1 MTFGPF
7 LFAAPLALVG
17 LIALPVI
24 WWVLRATPPMPK
36 EADLPSLRLLD
47 GLDPRE
53 ETPARTPWWI
63 LLLRIVAAALAITG
77 LAQPVYA
84 PGAVT
89 GTSED
94 GPLLIVVDDGWPS
107 AGRWSELVD
116 AATAGLDTASRDT
129 PIHLLTTAPT
139 ARPPDPAQRLNRR
152 DMGQRLASLEPRP
165 WLPDR
170 DAALQRLEESGLVPS
185 RILWAS
191 DGMDDVSGSAFAVA
205 LTAKAPLTV
214 FAATP
219 RSAMAITGFSA
230 DATGGLASLARASD
244 AGSAQVFVSA
254 LSRDGTA
261 IATAEGNFEPGAR
274 TTGARF
280 DIPPTALAR
289 ADRFRITG
297 GQGAGTVWLWDS
309 AARRQRVSLVSDG
322 EAAQPLLSDLHYVRR
337 ALEPFSVI
345 SEGSLQDLLLAEPD
359 AIVLTDI
366 GEIADADLEPLTR
379 WVEAGGALIR
389 FAGPRLAAGG
399 DALIPTPLR
408 RASRA
413 LGGALAWDEPQ
424 ALAPFSPRSPFHGL
438 PVPPD
443 VRVTQQVLARPAP
456 DLDTKTWARLEDGSP
471 LVTAAPI
478 GAGSVILF
486 HITAGPDWSD
496 LSYSGVFVEM
506 LRRAIAAG
514 QGRVSATGEG
524 LYAPQLVLNGYGRLE
539 APSDIAAPI
548 AAEDF
553 STISLSETHPP
564 GLYEGPAGTRALN
577 AGADYEPQPISR
589 WPAAATLL
597 GDAEARSFPLA
608 GALLAIAL
616 VLVAIDLF
624 VALASAGRLPRLQ
637 RSAAALLLSCG
648 MSLLLIQSPATA
660 QDDRDL
666 SDAALSLRFGYVETG
681 VADVDTR
688 MREGLEG
695 LSQVLALRTSVTPG
709 PPDALDLEEDPLE
722 LYPLIYFA
730 VPEGSAPLSA
740 EAVSRLNTYM
750 RTGGALIID
759 TRNGSTLGG
768 DADFSALD
776 TLLEGLDTP
785 ALAPV
790 PSDHV
795 LTRSYYLI
803 DGFPGRY
810 ADRRLWIEAPAAG
823 ARQERR
829 GDGVS
834 RIFVGDAD
842 WVTAWAADDR
852 GRAKYSVDGGKQ
864 AREIALRFGVNLV
877 MYVLTGNYKEDQVH
891 LPALLERLGE
901 SAPGDDTNR
910 SNQILQDLFEDQ

>member
-1 MTFGPF
+1 MTIGPF
-7 LFAAPLALVG
+7 LFAAPLALIG
-17 LIALPVI
+17 LVVLPVI
-24 WWVLRATPPMPK
+24 WWILRATPPMPK

-63 LLLRIVAAALAITG
+63 LLLRIAAAALAIIG

-84 PGAVT
+84 PGAIT
-89 GTSED
+89 GTDED
-94 GPLLIVVDDGWPS
+94 GPVLIVVDDGWTS
-107 AGRWSELVD
+107 AGRWSELID
-116 AATAGLDTASRDT
+116 AATASLDTASRDT
-129 PIHLLTTAPT
+129 PFHLLMTAPT
-139 ARPPDPAQRLNRR
+139 ERPIDPAERFNRQSV
-152 DMGQRLASLEPRP
+152 GQRLASTEPRP

-170 DAALQRLEESGLVPS
+170 ADALRRLDVTDLSPA
-185 RILWAS
+185 RILWVS
-191 DGMDDVSGSAFAVA
+191 DGMDNASGAAFAAA
-205 LTAKAPLTV
+205 LADKAPLSV

-219 RSAMAITGFSA
+219 RNAMAITNFAA
-230 DATGGLASLARASD
+230 DATGGLATLARANDIGD
-244 AGSAQVFVSA
+244 AQIYISA

-261 IATAEGNFEPGAR
+261 IATAEANFRAGER

-280 DIPPTALAR
+280 DVPPTALAR

-297 GQGAGTVWLWDS
+297 GQGAGTVWLWDT

-322 EAAQPLLSDLHYVRR
+322 DAAQPLLSDLHYVRR
-337 ALEPFSVI
+337 ALEPFSVV
-345 SEGSLQDLLLAEPD
+345 SEGSLQDLILAEPD

-366 GEIADADLEPLTR
+366 GEIADTDLEPLTR

-389 FAGPRLAAGG
+389 FAGPRLAAQG
-399 DALIPTPLR
+399 DALLPTPLR

-424 ALAPFSPRSPFHGL
+424 ALAPFPPRSPFYGL
-438 PVPPD
+438 PVPQD
-443 VRVTQQVLARPAP
+443 VKVTQQVLARPAP

-471 LVTAAPI
+471 LVTASPL
-478 GAGSVILF
+478 GAGSVVLF
-486 HITAGPDWSD
+486 HVTAGPDWSD

-506 LRRAIAAG
+506 LRRGIAAG
-514 QGRVSATGEG
+514 QGRISNTGEG

-539 APSDIAAPI
+539 TPSDIAAPL
-548 AAEDF
+548 AATDF
-553 STISLSETHPP
+553 ATVTLSETHPP
-564 GLYEGPAGTRALN
+564 GLYQGPAGTRALN
-577 AGADYEPQPISR
+577 AGADYVPDPIIR
-589 WPAAATLL
+589 WPATATLL
-597 GDAEARSFPLA
+597 GDAEARSFPIA
-608 GALLAIAL
+608 GAVLAAALALIAL
-616 VLVAIDLF
+616 DLF
-624 VALASAGRLPRLQ
+624 IALATAGRLPRMH
-637 RSAAALLLSCG
+637 RSAATW
-648 MSLLLIQSPATA
+648 LIIGGLGIASPQLAEA
-660 QDDRDL
+660 QTDAEL
-666 SDAALSLRFGYVETG
+666 VDAALSLRFGYVQTG
-681 VADVDTR
+681 VSDVDTR
-688 MREGLEG
+688 MREGLDG

-709 PPDALDLEEDPLE
+709 PPDALDLETAPLE

-730 VPEGSAPLSA
+730 VPEGAAPLST
-740 EAVSRLNTYM
+740 EAVARLNTYM

-768 DADFSALD
+768 EADFSALD
-776 TLLEGLDTP
+776 SLLQGLDTP

-803 DGFPGRY
+803 QGFPGRY

-823 ARQERR
+823 AREDRR

-842 WVTAWAADDR
+842 WITAWAADNR

-864 AREIALRFGVNLV
+864 ARELSLRFGVNLV

-901 SAPGDDTNR
+901 DAPSDPPDR
-910 SNQILQDLFEDQ
+910 SNQLFQDLFEDQ

>member
-1 MTFGPF
+1 MTLGPF
-7 LFAAPLALVG
+7 LFGAPLALLALV
-17 LIALPVI
+17 ALPVI

-63 LLLRIVAAALAITG
+63 LLLRLAAAALAIIG
-77 LAQPVYA
+77 LAQPIYA
-84 PGAVT
+84 PGAAPDADT
-89 GTSED
+89 ES
-94 GPLLIVVDDGWPS
+94 PLLIVIDDGWPS

-129 PIHLLTTAPT
+129 GIHLLTTAPT
-139 ARPPDPAQRLNRR
+139 DRPVNPADRLSRQE
-152 DMGQRLASLEPRP
+152 MSQRLASLEPRP

-170 DAALQRLEESGLVPS
+170 GAALDRLNQTGLDPA
-185 RILWAS
+185 RILWVS
-191 DGMDDVSGSAFAVA
+191 DGMDNESGRLFADA
-205 LTAKAPLTV
+205 LANKAPLTV

-219 RSAMAITGFSA
+219 RSAVAITAFTA
-230 DATGGLASLARASD
+230 DATGGLATLVRASD
-244 AGSAQVFVSA
+244 VGTADVFVSA

-261 IATAEGNFEPGAR
+261 IATAEASFEVGSV

-297 GQGAGTVWLWDS
+297 AQGAGTVWLWDS

-322 EAAQPLLSDLHYVRR
+322 EVAQPLLSDLHYVRR
-337 ALEPFSVI
+337 ALEPFSLLN
-345 SEGSLQDLLLAEPD
+345 EGSLQDLLLAEPD

-366 GEIADADLEPLTR
+366 GEISEADLGPLTQ

-389 FAGPRLAAGG
+389 FAGPRLAAQG
-399 DALIPTPLR
+399 DTLLPTPLR
-408 RASRA
+408 RSSRA

-424 ALAPFSPRSPFHGL
+424 ELAPFSSRSPFNGL
-438 PVPPD
+438 PIPQD

-456 DLDTKTWARLEDGSP
+456 DLDTKIWARLEDGSP
-471 LVTAAPI
+471 LVTASPV

-486 HITAGPDWSD
+486 HVTAGPDWSD
-496 LSYSGVFVEM
+496 LPYSGVFVEM

-514 QGRVSATGEG
+514 QGRVATDGEG

-539 APSDIAAPI
+539 APSDVAAPLS
-548 AAEDF
+548 ATDF
-553 STISLSETHPP
+553 STVTLSEIHPP
-564 GLYEGPAGTRALN
+564 GLYQGPAGTRALN
-577 AGADYEPQPISR
+577 AGAGYQPDAIR
-589 WPAAATLL
+589 DWPASATLL

-608 GALLAIAL
+608 GAILALALMLIA
-616 VLVAIDLF
+616 VDLI
-624 VALASAGRLPRLQ
+624 VALATAGRLPRLQ
-637 RSAAALLLSCG
+637 RSAAALLLIG
-648 MSLLLIQSPATA
+648 AFGFVSP
-660 QDDRDL
+660 DL
-666 SDAALSLRFGYVETG
+666 SYAQNDDPAEAALSLRFGYVQTG
-681 VADVDTR
+681 VSDIDTR
-688 MREGLEG
+688 VREGLKG
-695 LSQVLALRTSVTPG
+695 LSSVLTLRTSVTPAD
-709 PPDALDLEEDPLE
+709 PDALDLETDPLE

-730 VPEGSAPLSA
+730 VPEGAAPLSSQ
-740 EAVSRLNTYM
+740 AVSRLNTYM

-768 DADFSALD
+768 EADFSALD

-790 PSDHV
+790 PRGHV
-795 LTRSYYLI
+795 LGRSYYLI

-810 ADRRLWIEAPAAG
+810 ANRRLWIEAPAAG
-823 ARQERR
+823 ARDERR

-842 WVTAWAADDR
+842 WVSAWAADER
-852 GRAKYSVDGGKQ
+852 GRPKYSVDGGKQ
-864 AREIALRFGVNLV
+864 ARELALRFGVNLV

-901 SAPGDDTNR
+901 DAPDGPPDR
-910 SNQILQDLFEDQ
+910 SNQLFQELFEDQ